1 MPEKFKSRKFLTAA
15 AGVIIGAVMVFG
27 IDMGTVADIAGIVT
41 TLASIVVYIITE
53 GGIDKAAVGKNGAK
67 VSEDEK
73 TDKETD

>member
-1 MPEKFKSRKFLTAA
+1 MLEKFKSRKFLTAV

-27 IDMGTVADIAGIVT
+27 IDMGTVTDIAGIVT

-53 GGIDKAAVGKNGAK
+53 GGIDKAAVGKNGA
-67 VSEDEK
+67 EINENEK